1 MKRSRS
7 IYYLLTLLLLLS
19 ASDLHASAESDYDL
33 GLKAYQAGD
42 NVAAAAYFESALDQ
56 GMESLSLLYN
66 LASSYYK
73 VGRLEEAKEYFK
85 QLEQTGAM
93 RDIARYH
100 LGLIAV
106 KEKDVFLARQYF
118 SSVVSSGEDKKLTG
132 LSEKHLAALS
142 GKEKRWRSL
151 LSFNTGYDDNIFSA
165 SGDSVLDEA
174 DSFYELY
181 ASTDILLSGGRTD
194 GWLMGAGLYGM
205 KFNSNDENDQ
215 YNFLLGLQRATRFAD
230 WDSNIHL
237 KLSKSTYAGD
247 DFQTMTKLDVIA
259 RKSITRRERIY
270 LRYRG
275 DVIRSDN
282 AIYDY
287 LEGWR
292 QRARIE
298 YRNYAADNIKNV
310 YYEFELN
317 DRGTLV
323 TAIDSY
329 DYSPTRHT
337 VRGVYTHIIDEHW
350 WLTGDLAYR
359 FSEFE
364 ASPTIDRV
372 DDQWKL
378 SLSADYRF
386 DRTMK
391 LTAKY
396 QYTDN
401 DSTVDRYIYD
411 KSVFKIGM
419 SKLF

>member
-1 MKRSRS
+1 MKRSRA
-7 IYYLLTLLLLLS
+7 IYCLLIFSLLLP
-19 ASDLHASAESDYDL
+19 APDLYASAESDYDL
-33 GLKAYQAGD
+33 GLKAYKAGN
-42 NVAAAAYFESALDQ
+42 NVAAAAYFESAMDQ
-56 GMESLSLLYN
+56 GMDSVSLVYN

-73 VGRLEEAKEYFK
+73 VGRLEQAKEYFR
-85 QLEQTGAM
+85 QLEQTEAM

-106 KEKDVFLARQYF
+106 KEKDAGVARQYF
-118 SSVVSSGEDKKLTG
+118 SMVASSGKDKKLMK
-132 LSEKHLAALS
+132 LSEKHLDALS
-142 GKEKRWRSL
+142 GKEERWRSL
-151 LSFNTGYDDNIFSA
+151 FSFNLGYDDNIFSA

-181 ASTDILLSGGRTD
+181 ASSDILLSGSRTD
-194 GWLMGAGLYGM
+194 GWIIGAGLYGM
-205 KFNSNDENDQ
+205 EFISNDENDQ
-215 YNFLLGLQRATRFAD
+215 YNFLLGLQRAKKFAD
-230 WDSNIHL
+230 WDSSIHL

-247 DFQTMTKLDVIA
+247 DFQTITQLDAIA
-259 RKSITRRERIY
+259 RKSITRRDRIY

-275 DVIRSDN
+275 DIINSDN
-282 AIYDY
+282 ATYDY
-287 LEGWR
+287 LEGWS

-298 YRNYAADNIKNV
+298 YRNYAANNIKHI
-310 YYEFELN
+310 YYELELN

-323 TAIDSY
+323 TLTDSY

-337 VRGVYTHIIDEHW
+337 LRGAYTQILDEHW
-350 WLTGDLAYR
+350 WLTGDLSYR
-359 FSEFE
+359 VSEFE
-364 ASPTIDRV
+364 ASPTLDRK

-386 DRTMK
+386 DRTLK

-411 KSVFKIGM
+411 KSVFKIGI

>member
-7 IYYLLTLLLLLS
+7 IYCLLTILLLLS
-19 ASDLHASAESDYDL
+19 TPVLYASAESDYDL
-33 GLKAYQAGD
+33 GLKAYKAGD

-56 GMESLSLLYN
+56 GMDSISLLYN

-73 VGRLEEAKEYFK
+73 AGRLEEAKEYFK
-85 QLEQTGAM
+85 QLEETGAM

-106 KEKDVFLARQYF
+106 KEKDAGVARQYF
-118 SSVVSSGEDKKLTG
+118 ASVVSSGEDKKLMK

-181 ASTDILLSGGRTD
+181 ASTDVLLSGGRTD
-194 GWLMGAGLYGM
+194 GWLLGAGLYGM
-205 KFNSNDENDQ
+205 KFVSNDENDQ
-215 YNFLLGLQRATRFAD
+215 YNFLLGLQRAKRFAD

-237 KLSKSTYAGD
+237 KLSKSTYAGE
-247 DFQTMTKLDVIA
+247 DFQTMTQLDVIA
-259 RKSITRRERIY
+259 RKSITRRDRLY

-275 DVIRSDN
+275 DVIKSDN
-282 AIYDY
+282 ATYDY

-298 YRNYAADNIKNV
+298 YRNYAADNIKHF
-310 YYEFELN
+310 YYELELN

-323 TAIDSY
+323 TLTDSY

-337 VRGVYTHIIDEHW
+337 VRGLYTYIIDEHW
-350 WLTGDLAYR
+350 WLSGDLAYR

-364 ASPTIDRV
+364 ASPTIDRI
-372 DDQWKL
+372 DNQWKL
-378 SLSADYRF
+378 TLSADYRF
-386 DRTMK
+386 DRTLK

-401 DSTVDRYIYD
+401 DSSVDRYSYD
-411 KSVFKIGM
+411 KSVFKVGI

>member
-1 MKRSRS
+1 MKRSRT
-7 IYYLLTLLLLLS
+7 IYCLLIFSLLLS
-19 ASDLHASAESDYDL
+19 AADLYASAESDYDL
-33 GLKAYQAGD
+33 GLKAYMAGN

-56 GMESLSLLYN
+56 GMDSVSLVYN
-66 LASSYYK
+66 LASSYYR
-73 VGRLEEAKEYFK
+73 VGRLEQAKEYFR
-85 QLEQTGAM
+85 QLEQTEAM
-93 RDIARYH
+93 HDIARYH

-106 KEKDVFLARQYF
+106 KEKDVGAARQYF
-118 SSVVSSGEDKKLTG
+118 GMVASSGKDKKLMK
-132 LSEKHLAALS
+132 LSDKHLDALS
-142 GKEKRWRSL
+142 GKEERWRSL
-151 LSFNTGYDDNIFSA
+151 FSFNLGYDDNIFSA

-181 ASTDILLSGGRTD
+181 ASSDVLLSGSRTD
-194 GWLMGAGLYGM
+194 GWIIGAGLYGM
-205 KFNSNDENDQ
+205 EFISNDENDQ
-215 YNFLLGLQRATRFAD
+215 YNFLLGLQRAKKFAD
-230 WDSNIHL
+230 WDSSIHL

-247 DFQTMTKLDVIA
+247 DFQTITQLDAIA
-259 RKSITRRERIY
+259 RNSITRRDRIY

-275 DVIRSDN
+275 DIINSDN
-282 AIYDY
+282 ATYDY
-287 LEGWR
+287 LEGWS

-298 YRNYAADNIKNV
+298 YRNYAANNIKHI
-310 YYEFELN
+310 YYELELN

-323 TAIDSY
+323 TLTDSY

-337 VRGVYTHIIDEHW
+337 LRGAYTQILDEHW
-350 WLTGDLAYR
+350 WLTGDLSYR
-359 FSEFE
+359 VSEFE
-364 ASPTIDRV
+364 ASPTLDRK

-386 DRTMK
+386 DRTLK

-411 KSVFKIGM
+411 KSVFKIGI